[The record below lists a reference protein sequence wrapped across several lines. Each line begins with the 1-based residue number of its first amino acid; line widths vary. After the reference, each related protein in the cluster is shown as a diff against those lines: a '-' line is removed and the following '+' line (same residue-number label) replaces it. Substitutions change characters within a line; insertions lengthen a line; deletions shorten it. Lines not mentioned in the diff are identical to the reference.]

1 MELNRNEY
9 DMELT
14 GNPQITYFKNVYR
27 RHTFFMKRLVVAL
40 TDSNELNKPI
50 QNLTH
55 KLQSG
60 SMDLISDIYIK
71 HQFTGLQSTDV
82 IYANVG
88 NNLIK
93 NISIKVGG
101 RDLYSID
108 GLAMEL
114 IAELENPYIPIIKD
128 NHICPPELTLNS
140 SLTVNNGNNYN
151 MMCFAGGVS
160 GSNISVSCSSGV
172 FFTRPDFDF
181 CKSYDK
187 SFPICA
193 LNNTEVSF
201 VATYNKVS
209 QIGSFKEPAT
219 LKRSLIIETIIL
231 GNEEKRRIVNNT
243 DNYIFFK
250 VQNVSANSDLS
261 NRGLPIRSIFFAGP
275 INTVSGSWSA
285 SLSISTPVKIQASI
299 GITIDGHQ
307 MNISSNNITDNIK
320 QLTRENIYKYY
331 GNGGFGGREL
341 SGATASKPLLEKN
354 LGQYDSI
361 GLYTQSLD
369 PNNSI
374 NGFIPGNS
382 TTRITIDSIINI
394 SVYIE
399 SICRYRIIGGQID
412 GNFA

>member
-369 PNNSI
+369 PNNGI
-374 NGFIPGNS
+374 NGFIPGHS
-382 TTRITIDSIINI
+382 TTRITIESNINI

>member
-160 GSNISVSCSSGV
+160 VSNISVSCSSGV

-231 GNEEKRRIVNNT
+231 GNEEKRRIVNKL
-243 DNYIFFK
+243 I
-250 VQNVSANSDLS
+250 
-261 NRGLPIRSIFFAGP
+261 
-275 INTVSGSWSA
+275 
-285 SLSISTPVKIQASI
+285 
-299 GITIDGHQ
+299 
-307 MNISSNNITDNIK
+307 
-320 QLTRENIYKYY
+320 
-331 GNGGFGGREL
+331 
-341 SGATASKPLLEKN
+341 
-354 LGQYDSI
+354 
-361 GLYTQSLD
+361 
-369 PNNSI
+369 
-374 NGFIPGNS
+374 
-382 TTRITIDSIINI
+382 
-394 SVYIE
+394 
-399 SICRYRIIGGQID
+399 
-412 GNFA
+412 